1 MLGSRRCLGVSASN
15 AKALAS
21 FTVTARL
28 AGEGKAADVG
38 STNATVSAS
47 LETTEAMRWD
57 ATPSDVRFPPSSVT
71 TGFDPKQTLAG
82 AAIRP
87 HQRAKPAL
95 KLCAVPV
102 PTSAPEVLYSRLHG
116 EESGPLLD
124 AAPVFSI
131 KLPA

>member
-28 AGEGKAADVG
+28 AGEGKAADAG
-38 STNATVSAS
+38 SANATVSAS
-47 LETTEAMRWD
+47 LEAMRWD